1 LLRLDGSETC
11 PYTSNVPHRRGGACR
26 RFAMLLW
33 FRGSFPGLSAVA
45 ISQEGKRIR
54 VGCNPS
60 WVARPYFQGKEI
72 NGLSGAAIKGGVA
85 DAAVL
90 AAIRSGDENGMA
102 ALYDRYSAVVY
113 SVALRVLGDT
123 GAAEDVLQE
132 VFMQLWRNP
141 GLFDSSRGSLGPWL
155 AVIARHRAIDGLRK
169 RRPETDIADVV
180 VSVEPDLAGDAE
192 RARAM
197 EKVRGTLGSMPAPQ
211 RQALEMAY
219 FEGLSHS
226 EISAKTGEPL
236 GTIKTRIRAGLL
248 ALRKAFAT

>member
-1 LLRLDGSETC
+1 
-11 PYTSNVPHRRGGACR
+11 
-26 RFAMLLW
+26 
-33 FRGSFPGLSAVA
+33 
-45 ISQEGKRIR
+45 
-54 VGCNPS
+54 
-60 WVARPYFQGKEI
+60 
-72 NGLSGAAIKGGVA
+72 LSGTELKGDLT

-90 AAIRSGDENGMA
+90 SAIRLGDENAMA

-180 VSVEPDLAGDAE
+180 VSVEPDMAGAAE

-197 EKVRGTLGSMPAPQ
+197 EKVRGTLGSMPSTQ

-248 ALRKAFAT
+248 ALRKAFAA